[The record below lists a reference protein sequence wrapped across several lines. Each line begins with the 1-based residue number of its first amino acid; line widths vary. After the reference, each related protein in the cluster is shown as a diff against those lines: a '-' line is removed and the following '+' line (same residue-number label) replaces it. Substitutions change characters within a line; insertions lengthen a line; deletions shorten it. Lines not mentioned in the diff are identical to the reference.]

1 MCYDVIGV
9 AIYCYRCLDLGTMGP
24 TDKSGVHD
32 TEAIMDLMLKIETE
46 ENNLA
51 AEIEELQADLDGI
64 RRFKKRILKN
74 YIPEAIPG
82 IPYVKPGEQL
92 RPTDAVRLIIYS
104 QSDKRWTVAEITR
117 RLEIMIQ
124 AKLISTTVRNTS
136 LRPYV
141 AVIVRRLYQRNL
153 IAIGGKK
160 GELWYSK
167 PIVLEMIA
175 PKKGGPESID
185 S

>member
-1 MCYDVIGV
+1 MKKLLLTILVS
-9 AIYCYRCLDLGTMGP
+9 LGLLGA
-24 TDKSGVHD
+24 V
-32 TEAIMDLMLKIETE
+32 
-46 ENNLA
+46 LA

-74 YIPEAIPG
+74 YMPEAIPG

-92 RPTDAVRLIIYS
+92 GPTDAVRLIIYS
-104 QSDKRWTVAEITR
+104 QSDKKWTVAEITR

-124 AKLISTTVRNTS
+124 TKLISTAVRRTS

-141 AVIVRRLYQRNL
+141 AVIVRRLYKRNL
-153 IAIGGKK
+153 IAMGGTK
-160 GELWYSK
+160 GKLWYSK
-167 PIVLEMIA
+167 PIVLDMIA
-175 PKKGGPESID
+175 PQKGGPESID